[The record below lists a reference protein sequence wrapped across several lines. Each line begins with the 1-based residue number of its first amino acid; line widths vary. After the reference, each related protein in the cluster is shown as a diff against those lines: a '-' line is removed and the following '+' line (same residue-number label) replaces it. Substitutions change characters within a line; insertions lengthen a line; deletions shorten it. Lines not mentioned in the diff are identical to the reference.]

1 MADSRVENRTL
12 AEQVYQY
19 LRTEILNERF
29 APGSELS
36 EVAIAE
42 QLGIS
47 RGPVREAMG
56 RLRAE
61 GLVEVRPRRGAV
73 VASLTRTEFLEA
85 YQVRIALEVSAIRN
99 GVPNS
104 TPEAIAAIESL
115 MSAMEERAKADDEDA
130 FFDLNRKLHRAFC
143 ELAGNETLLGI
154 YDRLTARMVRYSHR
168 SATLRGD
175 LVSSTAEHKAILKAV
190 QAGDADEAARLME
203 EHINIPLRRVSELD
217 DSEWEGLARL

>member
-1 MADSRVENRTL
+1 MAQARVENRTL

-19 LRTEILNERF
+19 IRTEILNERF

-73 VASLTRTEFLEA
+73 VASLTRKEFLEA
-85 YQVRIALEVSAIRN
+85 YQVRIALEVSAIRF
-99 GVPNS
+99 GVENS
-104 TPEAIAAIESL
+104 TPEALVAIEDL
-115 MSAMEERAKADDEDA
+115 MEALEERAKAEDEDG
-130 FFDLNRKLHRAFC
+130 FFELNRKLHRAFC
-143 ELAGNETLLGI
+143 ELAGNDTLLNI
-154 YDRLTARMVRYSHR
+154 YDRLIARMVRYSHR
-168 SATLRGD
+168 SAKLRGD

-190 QAGDADEAARLME
+190 KAGDADGAARLME
-203 EHINIPLRRVSELD
+203 EHISIPLRRVTELN
-217 DSEWEGLARL
+217 DSEWEGLARI